1 MGALRWPSLSNTKMT
16 SSFRSLSSS
25 QSWSPHYWMQSNVLS
40 LWAPQILP
48 QILESKNCYP
58 AIQHSPRVGAPRPND
73 YHHPRTDA
81 QLWRSRRRWMVL
93 PRWIPLSHP
102 LHLLQEASNQRVSHL
117 LRRVR
122 SLGPARPR
130 AHVDALELRH
140 QLLQRL
146 RQVLSHR
153 TSLLLLI
160 IMTQE
165 KPLALRI
172 NQRNLYRYFLHH
184 QKKYGNTPCFVPR
197 CPSQNSRVEQYI
209 TAVERLEEH
218 GLIRINRSGGHY
230 TAWIMLA
237 PKKQ

>member
-16 SSFRSLSSS
+16 SSFKSLSSS
-25 QSWSPHYWMQSNVLS
+25 QSWSQPYWMQSNVLS
-40 LWAPQILP
+40 LWTPQVLP

-81 QLWRSRRRWMVL
+81 QLRGSRRRWMAL
-93 PRWIPLSHP
+93 LRWIPLPHP

-117 LRRVR
+117 LRSVR
-122 SLGPARPR
+122 SLGATRPR

-153 TSLLLLI
+153 TSLLLL
-160 IMTQE
+160 
-165 KPLALRI
+165 K
-172 NQRNLYRYFLHH
+172 RY
-184 QKKYGNTPCFVPR
+184 NTSVVLF
-197 CPSQNSRVEQYI
+197 
-209 TAVERLEEH
+209 A
-218 GLIRINRSGGHY
+218 IR
-230 TAWIMLA
+230 
-237 PKKQ
+237 K